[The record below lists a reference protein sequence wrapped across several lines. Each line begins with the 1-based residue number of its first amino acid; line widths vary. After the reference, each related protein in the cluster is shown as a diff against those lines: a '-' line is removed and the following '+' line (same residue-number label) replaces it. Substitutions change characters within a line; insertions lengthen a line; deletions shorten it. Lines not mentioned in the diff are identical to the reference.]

1 MYKRQAVTFR
11 LSVPTFARIAAGELH
26 PAKAMF
32 NGDME
37 IDGDFEVA
45 SRMPDMFG
53 QESLI

>member
-1 MYKRQAVTFR
+1 M
-11 LSVPTFARIAAGELH
+11 H

-37 IDGDFEVA
+37 IVGDFEVA